1 MWKASN
7 LSSTALSR
15 GCHQC
20 LFRAAWGLRESQGGH
35 GFGAPNSPRSN
46 WLLLDQRRDGGKV
59 GVVFFWKEFTV
70 IPKFKLVELWKNE
83 DVFLFFGKTL

>member
-1 MWKASN
+1 M
-7 LSSTALSR
+7 
-15 GCHQC
+15 
-20 LFRAAWGLRESQGGH
+20 FRESQGGH

>member
-20 LFRAAWGLRESQGGH
+20 LFRAAWGLRFKKKNAAKMFRESQGGH

-59 GVVFFWKEFTV
+59 GVVFFLERVYCDT
-70 IPKFKLVELWKNE
+70 
-83 DVFLFFGKTL
+83 